1 MSLMK
6 GSRPVFSSISGRSH
20 LRAAARMHLYYTQN
34 HMIIRHLKKLCT
46 WILLLVAVLFTSLLI
61 LPYLRQVIRPVT
73 REEVQSRYGLS
84 SMIQASPFFDGTNA
98 PSFAMF
104 FKKVK
109 LDYPDWVGNP
119 RSANP
124 FPGVLPKNR
133 VYGRVLE
140 LPMGF
145 CALDFASTPLM
156 WDTRPCADGKIP
168 VLFMDGHSRLL
179 SVTELEQAIE
189 TVRSHGG
196 ALWLGTSPLPPR
208 GH

>member
-1 MSLMK
+1 MK
-6 GSRPVFSSISGRSH
+6 R
-20 LRAAARMHLYYTQN
+20 LL
-34 HMIIRHLKKLCT
+34 T
-46 WILLLVAVLFTSLLI
+46 WILPLAVVLLASLLI

-73 REEVQSRYGLS
+73 KDEMQSRHGLS
-84 SMIQASPFFDGTNA
+84 SMVQASPFFDGTNA
-98 PSFAMF
+98 PSFATF
-104 FKKVK
+104 FEKVK
-109 LDYPDWVGNP
+109 LDYPDRVGNP

-124 FPGVLPKNR
+124 FPGVLPKNH

-145 CALDFASTPLM
+145 CALDPASTPLM

-179 SVTELEQAIE
+179 NVKELEQAIE

-196 ALWLGTSPLPPR
+196 TLWLGPEGVRAGL
-208 GH
+208 